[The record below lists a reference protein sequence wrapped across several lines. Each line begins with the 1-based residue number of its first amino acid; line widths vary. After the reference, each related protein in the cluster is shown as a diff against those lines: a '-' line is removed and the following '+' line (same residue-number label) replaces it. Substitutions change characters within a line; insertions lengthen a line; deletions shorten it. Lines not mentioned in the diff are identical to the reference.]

1 MNELS
6 RLKPAAG
13 ATKKRK
19 RKGRGIGSGNGKTC
33 GKGQKGQNSRS
44 GGGVM
49 PGFEGGQMPLH
60 RRLPKVGFTNIF
72 RVEYSVIN
80 VAQLNQFEDGQVL
93 DAEALMTAG
102 LVRTTKKPVKIL
114 GHGELTKKVT
124 LKVNKASAS
133 ATSKVEALGGTIEVI
148 GG

>member
-6 RLKPAAG
+6 RLKPPAG

-19 RKGRGIGSGNGKTC
+19 RKGRGPGSGNGKTC

-44 GGGVM
+44 GGGTR

-60 RRLPKVGFTNIF
+60 RRLPKGGFTNIF
-72 RVEYSVIN
+72 RVEYSIVN
-80 VAQLNQFEDGQVL
+80 LSQLEQFEDGTAI
-93 DAEALMTAG
+93 DAEILAAKG
-102 LVRTTKKPVKIL
+102 LIGGTKKPLKVL
-114 GHGELTKKVT
+114 GHGEISKKLT
-124 LKVNKASAS
+124 LKVNKISAS
-133 ATSKVEALGGTIEVI
+133 AKAKVEAAGGTIEVI

>member
-6 RLKPAAG
+6 RLKPPAG

-19 RKGRGIGSGNGKTC
+19 RKGRGIGTGNGKTC

-44 GGGVM
+44 GGGVRL
-49 PGFEGGQMPLH
+49 GFEGGQMPLA
-60 RRLPKVGFTNIF
+60 RRLPKGGFTNIF
-72 RVEYSVIN
+72 RVEYEIVN
-80 VAQLNQFEDGQVL
+80 VAQLNSFEDGAVIDVQVL
-93 DAEALMTAG
+93 AEAG
-102 LVRTTKKPVKIL
+102 LVGSTKRPVKVL
-114 GHGELTKKVT
+114 GNGELTKKLT

-133 ATSKVEALGGTIEVI
+133 AQAKIEATGGIIEVI

>member
-6 RLKPAAG
+6 RLKPPAG

-60 RRLPKVGFTNIF
+60 RRLPKGGFTNIF

-80 VAQLNQFEDGQVL
+80 VSQLNQFDDGHVV
-93 DAEALMTAG
+93 DAEALKSAG
-102 LVRTTKKPVKIL
+102 LVRTTKKPVKLL
-114 GHGELTKKVT
+114 GHGELTKKIT
-124 LKVNKASAS
+124 LKINKASAS
-133 ATSKVEALGGTIEVI
+133 ATAKVEALGGTIEVI